1 MPQLKIVLDNR
12 LLPDDVGLRYG
23 TLIPCSLAV
32 QIPKHCH
39 ILQLVVRSVLVGTL
53 DIPAAAPDVI
63 GAKRPM
69 GVKPVA
75 EAGGGQWQL
84 RDRLKCF
91 RQPVR
96 KV

>member
-1 MPQLKIVLDNR
+1 MPRLKIVLDNR
-12 LLPDDVGLRYG
+12 LLPGGIGLQYG

-32 QIPKHCH
+32 QIPEDCH

-69 GVKPVA
+69 RIKPVA
-75 EAGGGQWQL
+75 EAGGGQRQL

-91 RQPVR
+91 CQPVTE
-96 KV
+96 V